1 MANPNAVVSARP
13 SVWIDGSRVQSL
25 EVALQNLS
33 IRRTEGQI
41 SDCEAEFANWGTTSD
56 GRTGFTLFGG
66 DVLDFGKRLE
76 IRSGSDPLFQ
86 GRILSLEGKFPEMA
100 PPTLVVKAD
109 DGFQDRRMSRRT
121 RSFERSSDADVLRT
135 IAQDHGLQSDVSVT
149 GPTHP
154 VLLQSNQ
161 TDLEFAQQRALFC
174 DADLWLEDG
183 KLCCKSRNSRSSVG
197 FDLVFQD
204 TLRSFTATADL
215 AHQRTALV
223 AGGWDVASKSVINE
237 RIDESVLSQASSQ
250 GKTGPEVLKQ
260 AFGDRVDTVVHASAV
275 DSQEAKA
282 AGQARFM
289 ARSRRF
295 LRGIGKASCDAR
307 LKPARKANITG
318 LGPLFSGE
326 WELVDVEHRFDLE
339 NGFRTEFVCER
350 AWIGRYA

>member
-13 SVWIDGSRVQSL
+13 SVWVDGDRVASL
-25 EVALQNLS
+25 ETALLDLS

-41 SDCEAEFANWGTTSD
+41 ADCQAEFSNWGTTDD

-76 IRSGSDPLFQ
+76 IRTGDDALFR

-100 PPTLVVKAD
+100 PPTLAVQAD
-109 DGFQDRRMSRRT
+109 DDFQNLRMTRRT
-121 RSFERSSDADVLRT
+121 RSFEQSSDADVLQR
-135 IAQDHGLQSDVSVT
+135 IAQDHGLQSDVSLA

-154 VLLQSNQ
+154 VLVQANQ
-161 TDLEFAQQRALFC
+161 TDLEFAQERALFG

-183 KLCCKSRNSRSSVG
+183 KLCCKPRSSRASVG
-197 FDLVFQD
+197 FDLVFQQN
-204 TLRSFTATADL
+204 LRAFSATADL

-223 AGGWDVASKSVINE
+223 AGGWDVASKEAVKE
-237 RIDESVLSQASSQ
+237 RIDDAVLSQAASR
-250 GKTGPEVLKQ
+250 GRTGPSVLKDTL
-260 AFGDRVDTVVHASAV
+260 GERVDTVVHTAPLDA
-275 DSQEAKA
+275 QEARA
-282 AGQARFM
+282 AGQARFL

-295 LRGIGKASCDAR
+295 LRGVGKASCDAR
-307 LKPARKANITG
+307 LQPARKVNLSG

-326 WELVDVEHRFDLE
+326 WELVDVEHRFDPE

-350 AWIGRYA
+350 AWIGRPA